1 MMKQTLD
8 LVKIRNEYKR
18 EFYRVNS
25 KEILLQIGSIAPH
38 LLEHP
43 LKQAKDYL
51 YDIKQIEEQEYR
63 LNIHNVIKNTD
74 TYKRLNNLY
83 ISYINQNLSEFV
95 KSQGLTDSMDI
106 TMLYQYL
113 LDLGVLSYSSSYR
126 YDFEG
131 LRYRYQENEILD
143 TLGARIAS
151 GRGVCRHTSFQLTNL
166 QQNLGNDVAA
176 LLDLITLPDFEENLW
191 DEYKKRIFN
200 APNHAINIIFDEKGI
215 YGYCSTTRNF
225 FNVEE
230 KDGVLLYSPVIQNRN
245 LHIPYSTNLDT
256 FSKEIVENQ
265 KVRKKYA
272 HEDSLRYQDISSINA
287 YNRELSKLRF
297 MSSLIDDISKANKRI
312 LDGKTINI
320 RQNKIAC
327 QVIDNLDEIKSFH
340 KDTKPMLYKIDSLYN
355 SIAPL
360 TKQKVKSLKIR

>member
-1 MMKQTLD
+1 MKQTLD

-18 EFYRVNS
+18 AFYRVNS

-43 LKQAKDYL
+43 LEEVKAYL
-51 YDIKQIEEQEYR
+51 CDIKQIEEQEYR
-63 LNIHNVIKNTD
+63 LNIHNIIKNTD

-83 ISYINQNLSEFV
+83 ISYIDQNLSEFV
-95 KSQGLTDSMDI
+95 KSQGITDSMDI
-106 TMLYQYL
+106 TMFYQYL

-176 LLDLITLPDFEENLW
+176 FLDLITLSDFDENLW
-191 DEYKKRIFN
+191 DEYKKRISN
-200 APNHAINIIFDEKGI
+200 APNHAINIIFDEEGI
-215 YGYCSTTRNF
+215 YGYCSTTRSF
-225 FNVEE
+225 FNIEE

-245 LHIPYSTNLDT
+245 LHIPNSTNLNT
-256 FSKEIVENQ
+256 FSKEIVVNQ
-265 KVRKKYA
+265 KVRKKYV
-272 HEDSLRYQDISSINA
+272 HEDF
-287 YNRELSKLRF
+287 ELCKLRF
-297 MSSLIDDISKANKRI
+297 MSLLLDDINKEKKRI

-340 KDTKPMLYKIDSLYN
+340 KETKPILYKIDRLY
-355 SIAPL
+355 
-360 TKQKVKSLKIR
+360 KIV

>member
-113 LDLGVLSYSSSYR
+113 LDLGVLSYSS
-126 YDFEG
+126 
-131 LRYRYQENEILD
+131 
-143 TLGARIAS
+143 
-151 GRGVCRHTSFQLTNL
+151 
-166 QQNLGNDVAA
+166 
-176 LLDLITLPDFEENLW
+176 
-191 DEYKKRIFN
+191 
-200 APNHAINIIFDEKGI
+200 
-215 YGYCSTTRNF
+215 
-225 FNVEE
+225 
-230 KDGVLLYSPVIQNRN
+230 
-245 LHIPYSTNLDT
+245 
-256 FSKEIVENQ
+256 
-265 KVRKKYA
+265 
-272 HEDSLRYQDISSINA
+272 
-287 YNRELSKLRF
+287 
-297 MSSLIDDISKANKRI
+297 
-312 LDGKTINI
+312 
-320 RQNKIAC
+320 
-327 QVIDNLDEIKSFH
+327 
-340 KDTKPMLYKIDSLYN
+340 
-355 SIAPL
+355 
-360 TKQKVKSLKIR
+360 

>member
-1 MMKQTLD
+1 
-8 LVKIRNEYKR
+8 
-18 EFYRVNS
+18 
-25 KEILLQIGSIAPH
+25 
-38 LLEHP
+38 
-43 LKQAKDYL
+43 
-51 YDIKQIEEQEYR
+51 
-63 LNIHNVIKNTD
+63 
-74 TYKRLNNLY
+74 
-83 ISYINQNLSEFV
+83 
-95 KSQGLTDSMDI
+95 MDI

-113 LDLGVLSYSSSYR
+113 LDLCVLSYSSSYR